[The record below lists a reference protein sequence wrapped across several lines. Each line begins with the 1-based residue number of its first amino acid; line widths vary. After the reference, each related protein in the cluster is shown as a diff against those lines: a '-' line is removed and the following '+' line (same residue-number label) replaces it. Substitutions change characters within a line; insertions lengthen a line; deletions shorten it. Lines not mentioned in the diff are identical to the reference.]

1 MLAKELATL
10 DLLSGG
16 RLEVGIG
23 AGWNKAEYVAAG
35 IPFDSPR
42 VRVERLQEAV
52 RVLKGL
58 WGDGPFSFAGR
69 HYTITDLEN
78 WPPPMQRPY
87 PPIFIGAGGQRLLSF
102 AAQEADIIGIL
113 AQSMPDGG
121 LDTASDTEARLAE
134 KVGWVRAAAGARIA
148 QIELAM
154 LIWGVVVSDDRQ
166 GAAEALA
173 PERGLTPEQILAS
186 PYFLIGSIEGII
198 ERLQA
203 LRERYGV
210 SYISV
215 VPEDNEAF
223 APVVARLAGR

>member
-1 MLAKELATL
+1 MPHERPFRFGTSVFVVDSATAWRESARRVGCTVFANDFRHPAMLAKELATL

-23 AGWNKAEYVAAG
+23 AGWNKAEYVVAG

-42 VRVERLQEAV
+42 VRGERLQEA
-52 RVLKGL
+52 
-58 WGDGPFSFAGR
+58 
-69 HYTITDLEN
+69 
-78 WPPPMQRPY
+78 
-87 PPIFIGAGGQRLLSF
+87 
-102 AAQEADIIGIL
+102 DIIDL
-113 AQSMPDGG
+113 LDQAMPDGG